1 MFNGVINVLR
11 VEIRVAESW
20 SEVGSFK
27 KMPESLSITGFQVGF
42 TEATHCAMWPASV
55 LSFSS
60 SKMTLG
66 KLLHCIVHH

>member
-20 SEVGSFK
+20 SEVDSFK
-27 KMPESLSITGFQVGF
+27 KMSESLSITGFQVGF
-42 TEATHCAMWPASV
+42 TEATHCDMGPASV

-60 SKMTLG
+60 SKMTLE
-66 KLLHCIVHH
+66 KLLRCIVYH